1 MRKQV
6 EIKIDAG
13 RDAGKVFKV
22 EEMPAV
28 QMDRWVTRALC
39 MLGRSG
45 SGLSAIGGMTME
57 DLLAAFSKL
66 DLKDSEPLLDELL
79 GCCSFMKDGVL
90 AGYGMIAKSFST
102 EYGVPCIW
110 IEDIYLKP
118 EFRNLGIGSQFFS
131 FLEEQ
136 FPGHLFRLEVEEENT
151 PAVHT
156 YRKNGFTEMPYLEMK
171 KGK

>member
-1 MRKQV
+1 MTQILPMTEAHRETVLSMMRV
-6 EIKIDAG
+6 FYTSPAVATNGSEEIFNADIDACVG
-13 RDAGKVFKV
+13 DNPYAEGFVFETGDA
-22 EEMPAV
+22 
-28 QMDRWVTRALC
+28 L
-39 MLGRSG
+39 SG
-45 SGLSAIGGMTME
+45 YA
-57 DLLAAFSKL
+57 
-66 DLKDSEPLLDELL
+66 
-79 GCCSFMKDGVL
+79 
-90 AGYGMIAKSFST
+90 MIAKSFST

-136 FPGHLFRLEVEEENT
+136 FPGHLFRLEVEEENA

-171 KGK
+171 RGK

>member
-1 MRKQV
+1 MAEIHPMTKAHREDVLSMMR
-6 EIKIDAG
+6 
-13 RDAGKVFKV
+13 VFYAS
-22 EEMPAV
+22 PAV
-28 QMDRWVTRALC
+28 ATNGSEEIFRADVDTCISNSPYL
-39 MLGRSG
+39 SG
-45 SGLSAIGGMTME
+45 FVFI
-57 DLLAAFSKL
+57 
-66 DLKDSEPLLDELL
+66 
-79 GCCSFMKDGVL
+79 KDGYL

-118 EFRNLGIGSQFFS
+118 EYRNMGIGSQFFS

-136 FPGHLFRLEVEEENT
+136 FPDHLFRLEVEADNF

-156 YRKNGFTEMPYLEMK
+156 YRKNGFTEMPYMEMK